1 MQQQLVLD
9 PIAISISDTCRAL
22 GLSRYTIS
30 RLVKAGVIRSRKI
43 GRRVL
48 ICSKS
53 VRDFI
58 SP

>member
-1 MQQQLVLD
+1 MQPLVFD
-9 PIAISISDTCRAL
+9 PIAMSISDTCRML

-30 RLVKAGVIRSRKI
+30 RLIKSGAIRSRKV

-48 ICSKS
+48 VCTKS
-53 VRDFI
+53 VKGFI